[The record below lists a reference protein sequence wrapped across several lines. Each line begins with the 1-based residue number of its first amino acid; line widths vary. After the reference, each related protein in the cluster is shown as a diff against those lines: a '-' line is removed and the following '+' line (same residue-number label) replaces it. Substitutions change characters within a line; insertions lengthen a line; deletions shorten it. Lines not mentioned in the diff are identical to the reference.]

1 MTHLRADPTIQAWSC
16 SPNWPPKA
24 CRALPPQKAR
34 ARQAYANQLVD
45 HHLILDLLPPLAR
58 AYFARR
64 LPASLSFGQAAILA
78 ALGLQQREL
87 DDVAAALGL
96 PASQVLALFNKARPS
111 RRPRRDPPRR
121 CRAGRACAQRLRASW
136 LGGSHTAWSG
146 SQTRWRGAVHAAQ
159 AGDGGSGLPI
169 DRVLVLFD
177 AARCSG
183 LRLHPNMYYLS
194 YRAARVSPAVHSGLR
209 HTVLCG
215 TPSCLHM
222 PAPCEAPCS
231 GAALPYAARVCPGLY
246 APGPRP
252 AWLAERPPSTS
263 ARLGDR
269 QFREL
274 QPGLRA
280 QAMRKLHGHLRAA
293 REAAVAATMPA
304 PRETAL
310 RPHAGDLDAELDEA
324 AQARGR
330 AAPWRPA
337 YWVTWELAACFG
349 GRPHAAQQV
358 LCHALGC
365 RQEDPQY
372 LSRNLLAPAWVPCFG
387 SRWSSERTRWH
398 VCMDALACVHARPA
412 ARPAGAPNQACRV
425 ATAPD
430 TCGARAQAVQDA
442 MREALRPEDLAQFAV
457 TGEDADFAEAAGARG
472 PAAGGV
478 VSVRAKAGAA
488 GAAKPGAG
496 DGARPG
502 GAPAMYKR
510 DGKGRRGRGGGND
523 RGGKKRRL

>member
-96 PASQVLALFNKARPS
+96 PASQVLALFNKARPGA
-111 RRPRRDPPRR
+111 RPAGAPPRL
-121 CRAGRACAQRLRASW
+121 CRAGRAGGQRLCASW

-146 SQTRWRGAVHAAQ
+146 THPGGAGPCMQRKLVIVGWGCPSIVCWCCLMRRAVQDLGYTRTCTVFHTGLLGCRRQCTAAC
-159 AGDGGSGLPI
+159 ATP
-169 DRVLVLFD
+169 
-177 AARCSG
+177 
-183 LRLHPNMYYLS
+183 M
-194 YRAARVSPAVHSGLR
+194 
-209 HTVLCG
+209 LCG

-222 PAPCEAPCS
+222 PAPCEGPCS
-231 GAALPYAARVCPGLY
+231 GVALPYAARVCPGLY

-252 AWLAERPPSTS
+252 AWLAERPPLTS
-263 ARLGDR
+263 AGLGDR
-269 QFREL
+269 QLREL

-304 PRETAL
+304 PRETAM

-337 YWVTWELAACFG
+337 YWVTWELAACLG
-349 GRPHAAQQV
+349 GLLHAAHQV
-358 LCHALGC
+358 L
-365 RQEDPQY
+365 
-372 LSRNLLAPAWVPCFG
+372 W
-387 SRWSSERTRWH
+387 
-398 VCMDALACVHARPA
+398 
-412 ARPAGAPNQACRV
+412 
-425 ATAPD
+425 
-430 TCGARAQAVQDA
+430 
-442 MREALRPEDLAQFAV
+442 
-457 TGEDADFAEAAGARG
+457 
-472 PAAGGV
+472 
-478 VSVRAKAGAA
+478 
-488 GAAKPGAG
+488 GAG
-496 DGARPG
+496 
-502 GAPAMYKR
+502 K
-510 DGKGRRGRGGGND
+510 
-523 RGGKKRRL
+523 